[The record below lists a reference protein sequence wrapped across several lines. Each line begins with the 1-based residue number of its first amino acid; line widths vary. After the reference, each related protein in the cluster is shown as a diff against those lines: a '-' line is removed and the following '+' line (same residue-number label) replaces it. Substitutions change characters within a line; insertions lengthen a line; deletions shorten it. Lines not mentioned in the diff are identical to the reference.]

1 MANDNIEEYLLNE
14 QVSFIQHNLPGLD
27 AGEYQLRV
35 DQEVFKSDGVTP
47 VSGDSYSNTYT
58 FAVTGDRFSLANPG
72 SILNSVFPANN
83 ASGEYSNVL
92 PHVVFSK
99 KTFPWTRY
107 PTTDLP
113 YTPPEPGKDVD
124 GDVPTWLW
132 VLLLDEEDVAA
143 YPSLQTTPVT
153 CNVGDLFPP
162 AVVSTSTLGDHY
174 SYFFEAKD
182 LNGLEPGQNTTDS
195 IQTIDIPL
203 AFFWQL
209 APTVADLEL
218 LAHGRVVSL
227 VNQPTNGA
235 DVAGEPTGSFSIVF
249 GNRLPNTEKK
259 TYAFLV
265 SLEELQPFLPQT
277 GGVPPSGSYPPAS
290 NLRLAVLK
298 SWTFF
303 STGESATFVHD
314 LESLNGCVPGGQP
327 ATNTNIRIPYN
338 GDNTVVGDALGMGY
352 VPLNEIMRTSEK
364 NVSWYRGPLLPYNVG
379 SPTISVPIPSPDGA
393 TIFDAT
399 TGMLDVSYAAAWT
412 IGRML
417 ALQDMSFS
425 TGLYTW
431 KQQLSA
437 EVNSAV
443 EDDLFDKS
451 LAIPSRRL
459 RAAEGEIK
467 MPLFAQIA
475 LTLTKPANDE

>member
-1 MANDNIEEYLLNE
+1 MANDNNEKYLLNE

-27 AGEYQLRV
+27 AGEYQLQV
-35 DQEVFKSDGVTP
+35 DQEVFESDGVTP

-58 FAVTGDRFSLANPG
+58 FAVTGDRFSIANPG
-72 SILNSVFPANN
+72 AILNSVFPANN

-113 YTPPEPGKDVD
+113 YTPPAPGSDVD

-132 VLLLDEEDVAA
+132 VLLLDEDDVAA
-143 YPSLQTTPVT
+143 YPGLQTTPVT
-153 CNVGDLFPP
+153 CTVGDLFSP
-162 AVVSTSTLGDHY
+162 AVVPTSTLGNNY
-174 SYFFEAKD
+174 SYFSGAQD
-182 LNGLEPGQNTTDS
+182 LDGLEPGENTTDS

-203 AFFWQL
+203 ALFWQL

-227 VNQPTNGA
+227 VNQPTNGS
-235 DVAGEPTGSFSIVF
+235 DVEGEPTGSFSIVF
-249 GNRLPNTEKK
+249 GNRLPNTGKK

-277 GGVPPSGSYPPAS
+277 GGVPPSGSYPS
-290 NLRLAVLK
+290 TNNLRLAALK

-303 STGESATFVHD
+303 STGESATFVHE

-327 ATNTNIRIPYN
+327 ATNTNLRIPYGGTN
-338 GDNTVVGDALGMGY
+338 AVVAGALNMGY

-364 NVSWYRGPLLPYNVG
+364 NVSWYRGPLLPYNIG
-379 SPTISVPIPSPDGA
+379 APTISLPIPSPDGA
-393 TIFDAT
+393 TIFDPT
-399 TGMLDVSYAAAWT
+399 TGMLDVSYSAAWT

-417 ALQDMSFS
+417 ALQDVSFS

-431 KQQLSA
+431 KQKLSA
-437 EVNSAV
+437 EINSAV
-443 EDDLFDKS
+443 EDNLFNNS
-451 LAIPSRRL
+451 LATPSSRM
-459 RAAEGEIK
+459 RAAEGGIK

-475 LTLTKPANDE
+475 LTLKKQSNDE